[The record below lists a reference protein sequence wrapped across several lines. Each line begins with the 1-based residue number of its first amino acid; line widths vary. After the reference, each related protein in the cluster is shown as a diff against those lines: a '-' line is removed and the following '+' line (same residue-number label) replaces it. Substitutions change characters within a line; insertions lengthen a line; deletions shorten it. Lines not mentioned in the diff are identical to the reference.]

1 MDDTTFAFSRKV
13 LDRVNTIEFSDVRL
27 DILDFDFEDNIEN
40 MNLDNS
46 WFKTSY
52 LSIKD
57 AIKADR
63 EYVKKVNKEI
73 IEINNIMAM
82 ETNI

>member
-1 MDDTTFAFSRKV
+1 MITNYPWIAVYND
-13 LDRVNTIEFSDVRL
+13 IED
-27 DILDFDFEDNIEN
+27 

-57 AIKADR
+57 AIKTDMG
-63 EYVKKVNKEI
+63 YVNKTNNEI
-73 IEINNIMAM
+73 IEINNIMAGAK
-82 ETNI
+82 NVKRYIK